1 MPTIEELDR
10 DCPEHDRS
18 SCSDEKPVNA
28 GVDLRYGSV
37 WCRRCEG
44 IWRMKEQDDA
54 RDAARLDW
62 VIRQGPDFVCGVIM
76 EAHGDGDFLVHG
88 MGNVSGQGKTGR
100 EAIDAAIAAQAGGV

>member
-28 GVDLRYGSV
+28 GVDLRYGNV

-44 IWRMKEQDDA
+44 IWRMKAQDDA
-54 RDAARLDW
+54 RDAARYRGLRDTGKLH
-62 VIRQGPDFVCGVIM
+62 RQED
-76 EAHGDGDFLVHG
+76 E
-88 MGNVSGQGKTGR
+88 T
-100 EAIDAAIAAQAGGV
+100 